1 MTIKDCIYNLPT
13 LPIIMTN
20 SIFTL
25 SFVSVAKFVT
35 TIPAITYNP
44 STTTVPLFSTF
55 VLFVHIV
62 AVLFVSWHWSARCPF
77 SCSCSWTCLGVAP
90 LGLGCL
96 PTALSASW
104 SRSRTVAPPRRA
116 LWATCALR
124 HLTRDPGTLTV

>member
-1 MTIKDCIYNLPT
+1 MTIKDVIYNLPT

-20 SIFTL
+20 SIFTF

-62 AVLFVSWHWSARCPF
+62 AVLLVSWH
-77 SCSCSWTCLGVAP
+77 
-90 LGLGCL
+90 
-96 PTALSASW
+96 
-104 SRSRTVAPPRRA
+104 
-116 LWATCALR
+116 
-124 HLTRDPGTLTV
+124 